1 MIKVGIITVSDTCSA
16 GKRKD
21 ESGGFL
27 KKNVAELGWSTVS
40 YLVIPDQ
47 EKTIKDTLVQL
58 ADKQKVDLIL
68 TTGGT
73 GLSPR
78 DVTPEATRKVI
89 KKEIPGI
96 SEVMRMKSLDK
107 TPYAILSRGLSG
119 FRKETLII
127 NLPGSLKGVK
137 ECLRIILP
145 VIPHA
150 LEIIKGKGNE
160 HRVRK
165 NDSHHTCRR

>member
-1 MIKVGIITVSDTCSA
+1 LIRVGIITVSDRCSA
-16 GKRKD
+16 GKRPD
-21 ESGGFL
+21 ESGEFL
-27 KKNVAELGWSTVS
+27 KKRTAETGWLLVS
-40 YLVIPDQ
+40 YQVIPDE
-47 EKTIKDTLVQL
+47 EKVIGHTLIRL
-58 ADKQKVDLIL
+58 ADKTQVDLIL

-96 SEVMRMKSLDK
+96 SEAMRMKSLDK
-107 TPYAILSRGLSG
+107 SPYAILSRGLSG
-119 FRKETLII
+119 FRQKTLII

-150 LEIIKGKGNE
+150 LEIIKGKDNG
-160 HRVRK
+160 HRGPK
-165 NDSHHTCRR
+165 K